1 MFHCFRRGCDNICS
15 MTKDTYI
22 IRKDPKTGL
31 RYVTKVIEEMK
42 NNHRECGKENIAS
55 IMPQTPGMCNRLSC
69 NTIWKVFYMCTEKYL
84 ISILMWNLFFH
95 SGSPLCL
102 VKVLSCKSVHYT
114 QNLTVFGSVSWFPS
128 WTACSLVF
136 QSTIWFK
143 NVDHVYVR
151 SKQETWPWSDLHK
164 SFHTGHWTNT
174 FVKRNDGP
182 SQTMA
187 VAGHKSVQSLTVY
200 PRVDKEEKIMI
211 WHSNFEA
218 ILRSAGKQLALPA
231 PTIIAFP
238 SSS

>member
-143 NVDHVYVR
+143 
-151 SKQETWPWSDLHK
+151 TLITFMSDLSRRRDLDQIYTNH
-164 SFHTGHWTNT
+164 SIRATGPTLLS
-174 FVKRNDGP
+174 KE
-182 SQTMA
+182 TM
-187 VAGHKSVQSLTVY
+187 VH
-200 PRVDKEEKIMI
+200 
-211 WHSNFEA
+211 
-218 ILRSAGKQLALPA
+218 LRPWL
-231 PTIIAFP
+231 
-238 SSS
+238 